1 MCAQT
6 LEVSFGTIH
15 TECHH
20 QRFVFGIASG
30 SFYLVVAQ
38 LEPGLLPVGED
49 LPQDDSETP
58 HIALRG
64 ELPVHDALRW
74 HPANG

>member
-1 MCAQT
+1 M
-6 LEVSFGTIH
+6 
-15 TECHH
+15 
-20 QRFVFGIASG
+20 ASG
-30 SFYLVVAQ
+30 CFYLVVAQ
-38 LEPGLLPVGED
+38 LEPRLLPVGED

-58 HIALRG
+58 DITLRG